1 MSKKLINEGKMREIH
16 DNNIYQILI
25 DCENREITLFTQ
37 SERQEQPEFSNVVF
51 TGVLAHHTLHAMQYN
66 ILFSIEQVDPREFF
80 KTQYEESELLKK
92 YTLPLSFNDAEGLA
106 QALAKQHLSI
116 YYIGSS
122 YGMSGWVI
130 AEDMQVKPVSGKFF
144 YTRDDRR

>member
-1 MSKKLINEGKMREIH
+1 MSKRLVAGGKMREIH

-37 SERQEQPEFSNVVF
+37 AERQDQPEFSNVVF
-51 TGVLAHHTLHAMQYN
+51 SGVLAHHTLHAMQYN

-92 YTLPLSFNDAEGLA
+92 YTLPLSFDNAEGLA

-116 YYIGSS
+116 FYIGSS

-130 AEDMQVKPVSGKFF
+130 AEAMQVKPASGKIIFQK
-144 YTRDDRR
+144 R